1 MAFEKLSNSIDELN
15 DNVRAFTH
23 SNAEYY
29 KLLIFKQTT
38 KSAILLVMFLIVAF
52 ALSTAVAFL
61 SLGVAFAISA
71 ALDQPS
77 SGFFIVGGFY
87 LVVIVLFVIFGKKPL
102 SKFMLKKFSGEIF
115 NEEN

>member
-1 MAFEKLSNSIDELN
+1 M
-15 DNVRAFTH
+15 
-23 SNAEYY
+23 
-29 KLLIFKQTT
+29 
-38 KSAILLVMFLIVAF
+38 
-52 ALSTAVAFL
+52 AFL

-102 SKFMLKKFSGEIF
+102 SKFMVKKFSREIF

>member
-15 DNVRAFTH
+15 DNVKAFTH

-29 KLLIFKQTT
+29 KLLIFKQTSRT
-38 KSAILLVMFLIVAF
+38 AISLVKFLIVAF
-52 ALSTAVAFL
+52 SLSTALAFV
-61 SLGVAFAISA
+61 SLGIAFAISA
-71 ALDQPS
+71 ALEEPS

-87 LVVIVLFVIFGKKPL
+87 LILIVLFVIFGKKPL
-102 SKFMLKKFSGEIF
+102 TKFMLKKFSREIF

>member
-38 KSAILLVMFLIVAF
+38 KSAISLIKFLIVAF
-52 ALSTAVAFL
+52 SLSTALAFI
-61 SLGVAFAISA
+61 SLGIAFAISA
-71 ALDQPS
+71 ALDEPS
-77 SGFFIVGGFY
+77 SGFFIVGVFY
-87 LVVIVLFVIFGKKPL
+87 LLLIVLFIIFGKKPL
-102 SKFMLKKFSGEIF
+102 TTFMLKKFSREIF